1 MGKPEMRAVDVNSN
15 LKNWPA
21 WEYKDYRLG
30 QKEAKAC
37 TDALDNYI
45 WHSVEKQ
52 GMPDKNDWYIF
63 KIEYDGHGTVP
74 IDKIDDMTPEELIQS
89 SKLYRYFVSPYMTTH
104 MEELK
109 NEVENLCEGKITH
122 WRKIID
128 NENAYMEEM

>member
-30 QKEAKAC
+30 QKEAKCC

-45 WHSVEKQ
+45 WHSVDKQ
-52 GMPDKNDWYIF
+52 GMPSKPGTYLMKDYEDYYSTFIIF
-63 KIEYDGHGTVP
+63 GDYRDDD
-74 IDKIDDMTPEELIQS
+74 IDEFTSEFK
-89 SKLYRYFVSPYMTTH
+89 Y
-104 MEELK
+104 
-109 NEVENLCEGKITH
+109 

-128 NENAYMEEM
+128 NENSYMEEMR